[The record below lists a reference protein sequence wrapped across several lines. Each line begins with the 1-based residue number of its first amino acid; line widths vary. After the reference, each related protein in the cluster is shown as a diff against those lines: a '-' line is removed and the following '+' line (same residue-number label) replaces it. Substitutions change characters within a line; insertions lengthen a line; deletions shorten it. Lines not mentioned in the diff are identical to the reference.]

1 MLRRDLVKV
10 ALEKEAAERLLAYL
24 LAHRDAKP
32 SRREAR
38 NAVFADDRR
47 LTDASFERA
56 WTEATRRSK
65 LERSEAVTR
74 TARDEPAPEPRD
86 T

>member
-10 ALEKEAAERLLAYL
+10 ALEKEAVERLLPYL
-24 LAHRDAKP
+24 RAHRDAKP
-32 SRREAR
+32 GRREAR
-38 NAVFADDRR
+38 DALFADDRS

-74 TARDEPAPEPRD
+74 TARDEPTPEPREG
-86 T
+86 